1 MLLSEAVTR
10 LPDTATRATARVAEV
25 KDSPIG
31 RYRLARAFYHDGRH
45 GTAIRR
51 YGRAELSFLRW
62 EVARGVLNPPSA
74 DRPGSPWW
82 RAINERLLRDKI
94 EASLLCRGGRGAASA
109 PSVELWLEFLRSPS
123 PAHWY
128 RAHNASVAGGYLDH
142 EPLARREPRGERF
155 MMNVALL
162 RVIHAH
168 AMVAEPRLA
177 VGRLARAAQLL
188 ADPRRG
194 TVGFFLDL
202 RHAFPARYPL
212 PRPLDEIITVEAS
225 LPSALDYGII
235 APRLTELYAFAA
247 RSLRLPRL
255 DRLLGDGV
263 PSYAWPPEDRPIWY
277 TANSRRYLRVI
288 AVATGAGSGYDR
300 WLAAGS
306 G

>member
-1 MLLSEAVTR
+1 MLLGEAVT
-10 LPDTATRATARVAEV
+10 DSGDAHARATARVSDV
-25 KDSPIG
+25 KDSPAG
-31 RYRLARAFYHDGRH
+31 RCRLAQAFYREAG
-45 GTAIRR
+45 IRG

-82 RAINERLLRDKI
+82 RAVNERLLRDKI
-94 EASLLCRGGRGAASA
+94 EASLLRGGEPGPVSAS
-109 PSVELWLEFLRSPS
+109 SVELWLEFLRSPS
-123 PAHWY
+123 PARWY

-142 EPLARREPRGERF
+142 EPLARRELRGERF

-177 VGRLARAAQLL
+177 AGRLARAGRML

-202 RHAFPARYPL
+202 RHAFPAGYPL
-212 PRPLDEIITVEAS
+212 LRPLDEIIAVEAA
-225 LPSALDYGII
+225 LPRALDYGII
-235 APRLTELYAFAA
+235 APRLIELYEFAA

-255 DRLLGDGV
+255 VRLLGDGV
-263 PSYAWPPEDRPIWY
+263 PSYAWPPEDRPVWY
-277 TANSRRYLRVI
+277 TGNSRRYLRAI
-288 AVATGAGSGYDR
+288 AVATGAGPGYDR
-300 WLAAGS
+300 WLTG
-306 G
+306 GHG

>member
-1 MLLSEAVTR
+1 MSGVVTN
-10 LPDTATRATARVAEV
+10 LGDAATVAMARVAEV
-25 KDSPIG
+25 RDRPDG
-31 RYRLARAFYHDGRH
+31 RCRLAEAFYHDP
-45 GTAIRR
+45 AIHR

-62 EVARGVLNPPSA
+62 EVSRGVLNPPSGS
-74 DRPGSPWW
+74 RPGSPWW

-94 EASLLCRGGRGAASA
+94 EAKLLRRAERGPASA

-123 PAHWY
+123 PARWY

-142 EPLARREPRGERF
+142 EPLARRELRGERF

-177 VGRLARAAQLL
+177 VGRLARAGRVL

-202 RHAFPARYPL
+202 RHAFPAGYPL
-212 PRPLDEIITVEAS
+212 RRPLDEIIAVEAS
-225 LPSALDYGII
+225 LPRALDYGII

-255 DRLLGDGV
+255 DRLLGGGV

-277 TANSRRYLRVI
+277 TGNSRRYLRVI
-288 AVATGAGSGYDR
+288 AAATGAGSGYDR
-300 WLAAGS
+300 WLAGGHS
-306 G
+306 